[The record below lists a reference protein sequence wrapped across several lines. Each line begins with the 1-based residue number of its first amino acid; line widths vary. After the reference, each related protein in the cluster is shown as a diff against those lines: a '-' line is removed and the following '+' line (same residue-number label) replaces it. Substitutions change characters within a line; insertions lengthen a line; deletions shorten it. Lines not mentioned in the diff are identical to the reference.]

1 MQTFKVTIDSQ
12 VLEKA
17 KHFFNSGLSD
27 ILNELL
33 QNSRRSG
40 ATCVWIRTYTEDD
53 MCFCSVMDDGEG
65 IFKDDVRI
73 ALGGSDWDSSIQ
85 ESENPA
91 GCGLFSLANR
101 GCRIESSGKRVEVS
115 SEAFTGK
122 IPVAIEETEFS
133 NGTRIDF
140 VLNTEEVESLEDV
153 VINATKYYPLP
164 VYYQRNKVKRGNFLE
179 GTLFIKEWSGLR
191 IGVVEE
197 TYCWHDGEINF
208 HGLTVEYKFT
218 HILLSKAREIYR
230 VRYLTTR
237 VEVVDCPD
245 LKLVLPARKE
255 VVQNEFLDELQTEC
269 ERTIYEYIRTLSAHR
284 LPYQSW
290 EKAKWLGVDL
300 PEAEAKLYTWVPECL
315 DNYSDNNGELV
326 EVDSQCQLVDVNDET
341 YDLADY
347 HVFDHAWNQSGKGT
361 LLEPDSDYSGYSWYK
376 ALTKIVD
383 FSVIVQVGEEKEPL
397 ERCMGSTKFQRP
409 DDIRII
415 YFTLD
420 KEGDKEPLPQKIHTD
435 IAFISELDD
444 GIWGG
449 IEDVSL
455 LVTKNSQTSAEIL
468 NCLLMDVYF
477 TTSECTDEFSYETQR
492 EMFSSEINQLINLV
506 LHDEDFANKQ
516 KIAELAQKFLAWETP
531 HGKTTQITIKPGGNV
546 AVEFID

>member
-1 MQTFKVTIDSQ
+1 MQTFQITVDSN

-17 KHFFNSGLSD
+17 KHFFNSGLNH

-33 QNSRRSG
+33 QNARRAKAS
-40 ATCVWIRTYTEDD
+40 CIWIRTYIEDG
-53 MCFCSVMDDGEG
+53 MRFCSIMDDGEG
-65 IFKDDVRI
+65 IFKEDVRI
-73 ALGGSDWDSSIQ
+73 ALGGSDWDSEIQ

-101 GCRIESSGKRVEVS
+101 GCQIKANGKRVNIT

-122 IPVAIEETEFS
+122 IPVAIEETGFS

-140 VLNTEEVESLEDV
+140 AITQEEAESLAETV
-153 VINATKYYPLP
+153 TKATKYYPLP
-164 VYYQRNKVKRGNFLE
+164 VYYQRNKVKRGDFLQ
-179 GTLFIKEWSGLR
+179 GALFIKEWSGLR

-208 HGLTVEYKFT
+208 HGLTVEQNFP

-230 VRYLTTR
+230 VKYLTTR
-237 VEVVDCPD
+237 IEVIDCPE
-245 LKLVLPARKE
+245 LKLVLPAQKE
-255 VVQNEFLDELQTEC
+255 VVQNEFLAQLQVEC
-269 ERTIYEYIRTLSAHR
+269 ERTIYEYIRTLYAHR
-284 LPYQSW
+284 LPFQSW
-290 EKAKWLGVDL
+290 EKAKTLGVDL
-300 PEAEAKLYTWVPECL
+300 PEAEPKLYTWVPYCL
-315 DNYSDNNGELV
+315 DNYSGCNGELV
-326 EVDSQCQLVDVNDET
+326 DVNDRCLLVDVTDET

-347 HVFDHAWNQSGKGT
+347 HVFDHAWKQSGNGI
-361 LLEPDSDYSGYSWYK
+361 LLEPDPDYAGYSWYQS
-376 ALTKIVD
+376 LTKIVD
-383 FSVIVQVGEEKEPL
+383 FSVIVQVGDEKEPL

-420 KEGDKEPLPQKIHTD
+420 KEGDKEPIANKLSTD

-444 GIWGG
+444 GFWEG
-449 IEDVSL
+449 IENITL
-455 LVTKNSQTSAEIL
+455 LVTKDSETSTETL
-468 NCLLMDVYF
+468 NRLLMDTYF
-477 TTSECTDEFSYETQR
+477 TTSECTDEFGYEMQR

-506 LHDEDFANKQ
+506 IHDEDYANRQ

-531 HGKTTQITIKPGGNV
+531 HGKTTQITIKPDGNIDV
-546 AVEFID
+546 TFID